1 MAQRKSSIAI
11 QRLQAVDRRL
21 GWAACVLIQPW
32 RWLRLMRRPT
42 SPPSAEEI
50 LLIKFWGI
58 GSLQLLT
65 PAVDVLRRR
74 HQGARIT
81 LLTLRENVTFASGLE
96 VFDEVRSFDAQA
108 SSWFELTRR
117 ILQLGFGLRAASFD
131 RVYDFEFFTRF
142 SALVSFMTRAPR
154 TTGFNA
160 SSTWRGSLHSD
171 NITFNRYWHV
181 ARNFRAL
188 AGGET
193 GEQVPVTQLA
203 AYQVSSGDE
212 AGLAELLKHRRV
224 ARGPYVVLN
233 PNAGRLSLE
242 RRWSRANFA
251 ELARKVHNETRANV
265 ILVGSKSEQEYTA
278 ELRNL
283 TTDLDPSRLFDLAGQ
298 MSIGELA
305 ALLKGAAA
313 VVSNDSGPMH
323 LSAALGA
330 PTLGLFGPETPLMYK
345 PMGPKAEHLY
355 RPTICSPC
363 INVHQG
369 KVASCIHSRP
379 ECLENIT
386 VAEVWS
392 WLESN
397 LAQSAVQ
404 KPTTLRAL
412 DA

>member
-1 MAQRKSSIAI
+1 MSPRKPSIAI

-21 GWAACVLIQPW
+21 GWFACVLIQPW
-32 RWLRLMRRPT
+32 RWLRRFRRSSAMGP
-42 SPPSAEEI
+42 AEEI

-65 PAVDVLRRR
+65 PAVEVLRRR

-81 LLTLRENVTFASGLE
+81 LLTLRENVEFAEGLD
-96 VFDEVRSFDAQA
+96 VFDAVRPFNTQA
-108 SSWFELTRR
+108 SSWFDLTRR
-117 ILQLGFGLRAASFD
+117 IVGLARSLRAASYD
-131 RVYDFEFFTRF
+131 CVYDFEFFTRF
-142 SALVSFMTRAPR
+142 SALVSFLTGAGR
-154 TTGFNA
+154 TTGFNS
-160 SSTWRGSLHSD
+160 SSTWRGALHSD

-193 GEQVPVTQLA
+193 GDPVPVDELSA
-203 AYQVSSGDE
+203 FQVSAGDE
-212 AGLAELLKHRRV
+212 ASLAELFEHTGVRS
-224 ARGPYVVLN
+224 GPYVVLN

-251 ELARKVHNETRANV
+251 ELARKIQSNTDATV
-265 ILVGSKSEQEYTA
+265 IVVGSKSEQEYTA

-283 TTDLDPSRLFDLAGQ
+283 TTDLDPTRLVDLAGQ

-305 ALLKGAAA
+305 ALLRGAAA

-330 PTLGLFGPETPLMYK
+330 PTLGLFGPETPLMYE
-345 PMGPKAEHLY
+345 PLGPKAEHLY

-369 KVASCIHSRP
+369 KVATCIHSRP

-386 VAEVWS
+386 VGEVWS
-392 WLESN
+392 WLERS
-397 LAQSAVQ
+397 LGQGTAQSPAA
-404 KPTTLRAL
+404 LRAL